1 MKILFLSL
9 MDFDSISQSGIY
21 TDLLREFV
29 KHNHEIYVI
38 SPLEKRNSSET
49 HVISEDNLKILKLKV
64 GNIQKTNIIE
74 KGISTLL
81 IESMLVRAIKKYFS
95 DIKFDLVLYVTPPVT
110 FCKAVKYVKKRDKAK
125 SYLILKDIFP
135 QNAVDLGMLS
145 KTGIKG
151 LIYKYF
157 RKKEKMLYS
166 LSDKIGC
173 LSPANVS
180 FLLSNNCIDKK
191 KLHVSPN
198 TIEIKLIE
206 KVNKLEIRKKYNLP
220 LDKLIFI
227 YGGNLGKPQNIPF
240 VVECLKL
247 NQNLDDRFFVVCGT
261 GTEYIKL
268 KEYVGTYKPANVMII
283 NGLPKDEYDRLL
295 SSCDVGLIFLDHR
308 FTIPNFPSR
317 LLAYME
323 YSMPVIACTDKNT
336 DLGEI
341 IEKNNF
347 GYWCES
353 DDPRKFKVLID
364 RVCDHDNLD
373 ILGKNARKYLEDE
386 YDVKN
391 SYDIIM
397 REIGEK

>member
-9 MDFDSISQSGIY
+9 MDFNSISQSGIY
-21 TDLLREFV
+21 TDLLREFI
-29 KHNHEIYVI
+29 KHNHKIYAI
-38 SPLEKRNSSET
+38 SPQEKRNSSET
-49 HVISEDNLKILKLKV
+49 YIISETNLKILKLKV
-64 GNIQKTNIIE
+64 GNIQKTNVIE

-81 IESMLVRAIKKYFS
+81 IEGMLVRAIKKYFS

-110 FCKAVKYVKKRDKAK
+110 FGKAVRYVKKRDKAK
-125 SYLILKDIFP
+125 TYLILKDIFP

-151 LIYKYF
+151 LIYRYF
-157 RKKEKMLYS
+157 RKKEKELYS

-173 LSPANVS
+173 LSPANIS
-180 FLLSNNCIDKK
+180 FLLNNNNIDKK

-198 TIEIKLIE
+198 TIEIKSI
-206 KVNKLEIRKKYNLP
+206 KKINKSEIRKEYGLP

-227 YGGNLGKPQNIPF
+227 YGGNLGKPQDIPF
-240 VVECLKL
+240 VIECLKL
-247 NQNLDDRFFVVCGT
+247 NQNLDDRFFVICGT
-261 GTEYIKL
+261 GTEYINL
-268 KEYVGTYKPANVMII
+268 KKYVDTYKPKNVMII
-283 NGLPKDEYDRLL
+283 NGLPKDEYDKLL
-295 SSCDVGLIFLDHR
+295 SSCDIGLIFLDHR

-323 YSMPVIACTDKNT
+323 YSMPVVACTDKNT

-353 DDPRKFKVLID
+353 DDPKKFKSLID
-364 RVCDHDNLD
+364 RVCKQNNLD
-373 ILGKNARKYLEDE
+373 IIGKNARKYLEDE

-397 REIGEK
+397 RELGER